1 MARFSSWTLV
11 HHCNE
16 KWNYEKKC
24 KKRRTFDKITA
35 AKPMNRAITK
45 LSPRI
50 IKPNRT
56 FFTVMAPNEVDGK
69 IQEVMR
75 LTFF

>member
-1 MARFSSWTLV
+1 MQR
-11 HHCNE
+11 
-16 KWNYEKKC
+16 
-24 KKRRTFDKITA
+24 KRRTFDKITA
-35 AKPMNRAITK
+35 AEPMNRVTTK

-56 FFTVMAPNEVDGK
+56 FFTLMAANEADGK

-75 LTFF
+75 LTFFLAIFVSKESNQYQKHQ

>member
-1 MARFSSWTLV
+1 
-11 HHCNE
+11 
-16 KWNYEKKC
+16 
-24 KKRRTFDKITA
+24 
-35 AKPMNRAITK
+35 MNRVITK

-56 FFTVMAPNEVDGK
+56 FFTLMAPNEVDGK

-75 LTFF
+75 LTFFLAIFVSKESNQYEKHQ

>member
-1 MARFSSWTLV
+1 
-11 HHCNE
+11 
-16 KWNYEKKC
+16 
-24 KKRRTFDKITA
+24 
-35 AKPMNRAITK
+35 MNRVITK

-75 LTFF
+75 LTFFLAIFVSKESNQYEKHQ